1 MKKRVAIVM
10 LAAIFL
16 GACQSKNE
24 ETTQATSSSIV
35 SSTASEVSESASSSS
50 ELQES
55 SVSSSSTEAVKD
67 TYWNAEK
74 DQKLSEFMSSWGQRM
89 NQTYK
94 QYSPGHNVDLYG
106 LQLPDE
112 VLTRTKF
119 QVAIGQTPI
128 VLNWSGDGVV
138 DSGYALVAVYSDA
151 DTQPYLAKHVYFF
164 TINSGIPKVLVTTQN
179 QGNGDNYLYFSET
192 ENVELKE
199 GFKSIVDS
207 QVAYDNVKANFTRDE
222 QLSYFVNNYGQLPY
236 AGSLRVDNTGTG
248 LRVIYTINE
257 GIISEKPSI
266 VAAIDNVRAISIAV
280 KQNVG
285 AGIPVSL
292 QEPQE
297 SGYTLT
303 MTDGQATQ
311 ANHLF
316 GRIIQGIE

>member
-10 LAAIFL
+10 LAAIFF

-24 ETTQATSSSIV
+24 ETTQATSYSIV
-35 SSTASEVSESASSSS
+35 SSTASESASSSS

-55 SVSSSSTEAVKD
+55 YVSSSSTEAVEN
-67 TYWNAEK
+67 TYWNGEK

-112 VLTRTKF
+112 VLTQTKF

-164 TINSGIPKVLVTTQN
+164 TINSGIPKVLVTT
-179 QGNGDNYLYFSET
+179 
-192 ENVELKE
+192 
-199 GFKSIVDS
+199 
-207 QVAYDNVKANFTRDE
+207 
-222 QLSYFVNNYGQLPY
+222 
-236 AGSLRVDNTGTG
+236 
-248 LRVIYTINE
+248 
-257 GIISEKPSI
+257 
-266 VAAIDNVRAISIAV
+266 
-280 KQNVG
+280 
-285 AGIPVSL
+285 
-292 QEPQE
+292 
-297 SGYTLT
+297 
-303 MTDGQATQ
+303 
-311 ANHLF
+311 
-316 GRIIQGIE
+316 